1 MTKSEQNIDKVPGKG
16 NYVLRY
22 VLGGR
27 VFSYAHQI
35 DSVLSFEPRSVL
47 EVGIG
52 PGMVCAALRAM
63 GVDVTTIDIQPELH
77 PDIVGSVTD
86 LPLSDHS
93 VDVALCCQV
102 LEHLPF
108 DQFGVAI
115 AELARV
121 ADRAIVIS
129 LPDITP
135 HYEIRVRL
143 PRVRWSWRGTRRAPL
158 PEGRPE
164 QAWAND
170 GHYWEIGFP
179 DTPLKR
185 IEETICAGGLSV
197 LRTWRVSEY
206 PFHRFFVIRSGS

>member
-1 MTKSEQNIDKVPGKG
+1 MKSEQDISKVPGQE

-22 VLGGR
+22 VCGGR

-47 EVGIG
+47 EVGKG

-63 GVDVTTIDIQPELH
+63 EVDVTTVDIQPDLH
-77 PDIVGSVTD
+77 PDILASVTD
-86 LPLSDHS
+86 LPLKDGS
-93 VDVALCCQV
+93 VDVVLCCQV

-108 DQFGVAI
+108 EQFDIAI

-121 ADRAIVIS
+121 ANKGVVVS

-135 HYEIRVRL
+135 HYEIRLRL
-143 PRVRWSWRGTRRAPL
+143 PRLHCSWTGTRRVRLRDGHRKAT
-158 PEGRPE
+158 
-164 QAWAND
+164 WAND

-179 DTPLKR
+179 ETPLKR
-185 IEETICAGGLSV
+185 IEKAIRSTGSCV
-197 LRTWRVSEY
+197 LRTWRVPEM
-206 PFHRFFVIRSGS
+206 PGHRFFVIRLGS